1 MQRFTKY
8 AFSHNF
14 SRPKQFGFR
23 NHEECIS
30 LYVSII
36 EICQRWKFKGKFTY
50 VSFFYRKKA

>member
-1 MQRFTKY
+1 MYKSMQSFTKY

-36 EICQRWKFKGKFTY
+36 EICQR
-50 VSFFYRKKA
+50 